1 MKEVTIKMSEKELA
15 EVNKAL
21 GALGKKIVPEEFKK
35 SKKVDIEPEEPFN
48 YTDEREP
55 YAAEINGGGWVFIH
69 SSFFEDANM
78 ADVNDVQVFANKT
91 DIYLTDLRRDQIDW
105 EDNEVENWGSTA
117 RNFAGDLGIEVS
129 EIWNCVNPYGDTCTI
144 NVSDHF
150 INIHYTGDGVYE
162 EEEDP
167 EPREFTITTDAE
179 GRATL
184 NKEIL
189 EAADLINSV
198 VNWSIFKNDS
208 GTKMYITWNNDPYLD
223 FDGEVCTN
231 VKNIPRNGKTALRI
245 KIGEPYS
252 KYKVTTTGEE
262 DNELITI
269 DLNSGV
275 LIDDDDLTM
284 DQIDKRVSKMNK
296 EERESEETV
305 KKIKEYADKKIR
317 EDKEQEELKKKAEEL
332 VYQIFNDVEKIK
344 AMTGLDLSNI
354 ITKVVKAILSGKKV
368 F

>member
-15 EVNKAL
+15 EVNKVL
-21 GALGKKIVPEEFKK
+21 GALGKKIVPKEFKK

-48 YTDEREP
+48 YTDEGP
-55 YAAEINGGGWVFIH
+55 TAAEINGGGWVFIH
-69 SSFFEDANM
+69 SSFFKDANM
-78 ADVNDVQVFANKT
+78 ADANDVQVFANKT

-105 EDNEVENWGSTA
+105 KDNEVENWGSTA

-144 NVSDHF
+144 NVSNHF

-162 EEEDP
+162 EEETS

-189 EAADLINSV
+189 EAADLIDSV

-208 GTKMYITWNNDPYLD
+208 GTKMYITWKDDPYLN
-223 FDGEVCTN
+223 FNGEEATN
-231 VKNIPRNGKTALRI
+231 IKDIDRNGKTALRI

-252 KYKVTTTGEE
+252 KYKVTTTSEE
-262 DNELITI
+262 DNGLITI

-284 DQIDKRVSKMNK
+284 EQIDKRVNKMQ
-296 EERESEETV
+296 
-305 KKIKEYADKKIR
+305 
-317 EDKEQEELKKKAEEL
+317 EDEEQEELKKKAEEL